1 MDELLRVDIF
11 FTVTT
16 IAVVVLAL
24 VALLALIFLVL
35 VLNEL
40 RQLMRRIREEGE
52 SVMDDV
58 RMIRETIERQGWR
71 AKEAVDGLGSV
82 GLRLAKWFVVSS
94 AGWGAQDTNTRSKK
108 K

>member
-1 MDELLRVDIF
+1 MEELLKVDIF

-16 IAVVVLAL
+16 IAVIALAL

-40 RQLMRRIREEGE
+40 RLLMRRVREEGE

-58 RMIRETIERQGWR
+58 RLIRESIERQGWR
-71 AKEAVDGLGSV
+71 AKEAVDGLGSIA
-82 GLRLAKWFVVSS
+82 LRLTKWFVMSS
-94 AGWGAQDTNTRSKK
+94 VGSDKDDTKKSKK
-108 K
+108 